1 MSKFIAA
8 SRQAT
13 EMDKTRIQEVK
24 NKCKRWAEVAV
35 KAKDNAK
42 ELQNLVKELR
52 TNALEKD
59 TRLDHLQKR
68 NDELSTLLE
77 KAKGDAVAEFKASKQ
92 FTDLMD
98 TNYAAGFEDFRMDAM
113 ENFPEV
119 GFSSTKFNLGGA
131 TTSPLLQM
139 SSEDIN
145 IEDDATTIGKYM
157 LSVQQKN

>member
-59 TRLDHLQKR
+59 TRLDHLKKR
-68 NDELSTLLE
+68 NDELSTLFE
-77 KAKGDAVAEFKASKQ
+77 KAKGDAVVEFKASKP
-92 FTDLMD
+92 FIDLLD
-98 TNYAAGFEDFRMDAM
+98 TNYASGFKDFRMEGI
-113 ENFPEV
+113 ENFPEAD
-119 GFSSTKFNLGGA
+119 FSSIKHNLGGVA
-131 TTSPLLQM
+131 TSSLL
-139 SSEDIN
+139 
-145 IEDDATTIGKYM
+145 
-157 LSVQQKN
+157 